1 MGHTG
6 LNIALTNRSTRS
18 CRLYGYGG
26 VQLLD
31 AAGHWLPTEQLRKSS
46 PAPRLIMLA
55 PGSSAYSGL
64 YWAFTPEAA
73 PCVQSTFLLVTPP
86 DETEPIRVA
95 FAQQVC
101 AHGSI
106 EQTSYQPAPI

>member
-6 LNIALTNRSTRS
+6 LNIALINRSTHT

-31 AAGHWLPTEQLRKSS
+31 AANGTVHTEQVRVPL
-46 PAPRLIMLA
+46 PAPRPIILA
-55 PGSSAYSGL
+55 PGARAYSGI

-73 PCVQSTFLLVTPP
+73 PCAPSTFLLVTPP
-86 DETEPIRVA
+86 DETESLRAA
-95 FAQQVC
+95 FTQAVC
-101 AHGSI
+101 HHGRI
-106 EQTSYQPAPI
+106 EQTAYRSIPT